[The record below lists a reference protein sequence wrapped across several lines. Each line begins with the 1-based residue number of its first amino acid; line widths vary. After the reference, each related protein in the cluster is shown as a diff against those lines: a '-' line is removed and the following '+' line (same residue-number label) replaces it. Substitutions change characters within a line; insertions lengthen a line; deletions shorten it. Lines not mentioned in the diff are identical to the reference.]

1 MALNRGSMRQ
11 QITKP
16 PQKKKFLNK
25 GKKKKLSRVDTRYK
39 KS

>member
-16 PQKKKFLNK
+16 PQKKKFLKARK
-25 GKKKKLSRVDTRYK
+25 GKAIKKVKKKVV
-39 KS
+39 